1 MSSAAYNRLHGLFK
15 NSTATA
21 TATGT
26 ATGTAVSTT
35 KKIIKEKT
43 KRPKKSPASS
53 TSTTAA
59 AGGTVVSRSKTE
71 NLSFEPLP
79 MSQLTTSL
87 ANLKMFIDTFKR
99 TSNTGPFRYSYKY
112 YDDAVSHLARAKQ
125 HAYIEEILEHQ
136 KRYKTDMTKEAFV
149 VRLISL
155 YGKSRM
161 FDHARKLFDEMP
173 ELNCPRT
180 VLSANVSQLMS
191 ELFHELREELSI
203 ELDDVSYN
211 VVVKAFCEIDAID
224 SALQMADEM
233 EKNGFECNVYTY
245 NTILDALYGKGNILD
260 ADKIWDVMKSKNL
273 DPDVRTYNA
282 KLRGLIVANRIT

>member
-180 VLSANVSQLMS
+180 VLSANVSQLV
-191 ELFHELREELSI
+191 SI
-203 ELDDVSYN
+203 RKDWIRF
-211 VVVKAFCEIDAID
+211 KAFCEIDAID